1 MAKGGPEQSMGQ
13 QGQSQSMAP
22 QGMPQ
27 QTQGLGALQNA
38 YSQFQNSAPPQP
50 NPMFGQQPSG
60 MQQGNLQG
68 APLGGGMPQ
77 QNPTQ
82 QQMQAMHY
90 MNQQY
95 GRPDNAPMG
104 AQIMGTGV
112 GAPLGGGMPQQNPTQ
127 QQMQQNQQV
136 AQDFMRQQNPMR
148 LPMMP
153 QAPNFGQI
161 GQEDPR
167 MQAMRHMQR
176 YRGGQ

>member
-50 NPMFGQQPSG
+50 NPMFGEQP
-60 MQQGNLQG
+60 
-68 APLGGGMPQ
+68 
-77 QNPTQ
+77 NPTAMAQ
-82 QQMQAMHY
+82 QTSNVLDAYMDVGQQAP
-90 MNQQY
+90 QAQ
-95 GRPDNAPMG
+95 PAPM
-104 AQIMGTGV
+104 
-112 GAPLGGGMPQQNPTQ
+112 AP
-127 QQMQQNQQV
+127 
-136 AQDFMRQQNPMR
+136 PMMAP
-148 LPMMP
+148 PMMP

-167 MQAMRHMQR
+167 MQAMRNMQR
-176 YRGGQ
+176 YRGGM